1 MTTPQTDRFDG
12 SHFPVLAALATHS
25 ARPSAMWKLGLG
37 AGLVGALGWV
47 SVAARYRFGIALA
60 LEGTVALLVSLVA
73 PMLAAQQLFADR
85 QSGALDQQ
93 RLAGR
98 TPREVLAAYTLG
110 PSWAVYALL
119 GLTTVATVACAG
131 ERELPQAL
139 GVALASVTAGLAWTV
154 GAVALAL
161 GMNRSLP
168 LNQAGGLGILGP
180 LMRLPLYGL
189 VLGVTRDRG
198 WPGLLGFE
206 LLALALSARFALR
219 RIAREE
225 DSLDR
230 SLAPHLALVASAAVA
245 TALGAAAARRD
256 LAFTTVV
263 AAALPLFALWA
274 TSPSRGATFRAW
286 VRDGAATERRVL
298 GWSALGAGLA
308 GASVLAARLL
318 ASASLSPADVA
329 AALFASALFAS
340 LSAVGDLR
348 GSPAPQRLVNYTL
361 VGVLALPSASWIAS
375 RIATDASTQPYAS
388 LTRVAGAPFAGFEG
402 PLGFAA
408 RAALCAVILAGALA
422 VSARALRGARLAAES
437 RVPPRVG

>member
-1 MTTPQTDRFDG
+1 MTEPQTDRFDG
-12 SHFPVLAALATHS
+12 SHFPVLAALATHT
-25 ARPSAMWKLGLG
+25 ARPSALRKLGLG
-37 AGLVGALGWV
+37 AALVVALGWV
-47 SVAARYRFGIALA
+47 SVADRYRFGIALA
-60 LEGTVALLVSLVA
+60 LEGTVALLLAIVA

-98 TPREVLAAYTLG
+98 TPREVLAAYVLG

-119 GLTTVATVACAG
+119 GLTTAVAVACAS
-131 ERELPQAL
+131 ERELPQTL

-180 LMRLPLYGL
+180 LVRLPLYGL
-189 VLGVTRDRG
+189 VLGVTRDQA
-198 WPGLLGFE
+198 WPGLVAFE

-230 SLAPHLALVASAAVA
+230 SLAPHLALVASAVVA
-245 TALGAAAARRD
+245 TALGAADGRHARRD
-256 LAFTTVV
+256 LAFTAAV
-263 AAALPLFALWA
+263 AVALPLFALWA
-274 TSPSRGATFRAW
+274 TTPSRGAAFRAW
-286 VRDGAATERRVL
+286 VRDGAAAERRVL
-298 GWSALGAGLA
+298 GWSALGAALA
-308 GASVLAARLL
+308 GASVLAAGAL
-318 ASASLSPADVA
+318 AGAPLGPADVA
-329 AALFASALFAS
+329 AALFASALFAA

-375 RIATDASTQPYAS
+375 RIAADASTESYAP
-388 LTRVAGAPFAGFEG
+388 LARVAGAPFAAFEG
-402 PLGFAA
+402 PLGFAV
-408 RAALCAVILAGALA
+408 RAALCAALLAGALA
-422 VSARALRGARLAAES
+422 VSARALRGARLAAEA
-437 RVPPRVG
+437 RVR